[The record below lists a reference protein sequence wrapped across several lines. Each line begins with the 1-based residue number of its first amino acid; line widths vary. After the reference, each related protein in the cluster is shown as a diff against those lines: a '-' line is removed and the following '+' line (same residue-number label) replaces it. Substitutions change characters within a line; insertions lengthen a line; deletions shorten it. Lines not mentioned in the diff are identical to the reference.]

1 MFLVFELISAMSL
14 SRYNNF
20 LTLWRSEVIYNGQCK
35 KSLCIELQ
43 HKIFQDVQAFF
54 SKPALLTLKN
64 NFYFYFLFV
73 VYSSRDAS
81 HAEICFMIHSHI
93 SWPRS
98 GDCGGSR
105 IRTPGQL
112 RPLSGVAQLP

>member
-54 SKPALLTLKN
+54 SKPALLTLSGLRQFFKN
-64 NFYFYFLFV
+64 NFYFYFLIVFTQAETPHMLRFV
-73 VYSSRDAS
+73 
-81 HAEICFMIHSHI
+81 
-93 SWPRS
+93 
-98 GDCGGSR
+98 
-105 IRTPGQL
+105 L
-112 RPLSGVAQLP
+112 